1 MDIDVNTQLCAVIGN
16 PVRHSLSPLIHNT
29 AFRVLGLNYVYL
41 AFEVEDLEACLK
53 GMRALGGFRGLSV
66 TIPHKENIIKYLD
79 ELDSVTQKIKSANT
93 VINENGKLIGTNTD
107 GEGTIRA
114 FERAGVKL
122 EGKNILFLGAGGA
135 VRAVAFAFADKVSP
149 QKITILGR
157 TPERLQK
164 LISDLRLNFPYTV
177 INYGFLSKDYKT
189 LVESHD
195 IIIQG
200 TPIGM
205 EGHSEDVLNFPFECL
220 NSNHAV
226 LDMVYRPLET
236 ELIKEARKRGA
247 VTIVG
252 TEMLIEQAGIQFE
265 LWTGYKPPLNEMR
278 KALEIA
284 LSKSNTQS

>member
-1 MDIDVNTQLCAVIGN
+1 MEIDVNTQLCAVIGN

-41 AFEVEDLEACLK
+41 AFEVEDLEGCLR

-66 TIPHKENIIKYLD
+66 TIPHKENIIKFLD
-79 ELDSVTQKIKSANT
+79 EVDIVAERIKSVNT
-93 VINENGKLIGTNTD
+93 VTNDNGKLVGTNTD

-135 VRAVAFAFADKVSP
+135 VRAVAFTLAERVSP

-157 TPERLQK
+157 SPERLNK
-164 LISDLRLNFPYTV
+164 LIYDLRMNFPYIN
-177 INYGFLSKDYKT
+177 INYGFLTKDYKS
-189 LVESHD
+189 LVRSHD

-200 TPIGM
+200 TPVGM
-205 EGHSEDVLNFPFECL
+205 EGYSEEVLDFPYECL
-220 NSNHAV
+220 EARHAV
-226 LDMVYRPLET
+226 LDMVYKPIET
-236 ELIKEARKRGA
+236 QLIKEARRRGA
-247 VTIVG
+247 MSIVG

-265 LWTGYKPPLNEMR
+265 LWTGCKAPLDEMR
-278 KALEIA
+278 KAVESAISN
-284 LSKSNTQS
+284 SKI